1 MVSNLVYFSGSL
13 AEKALAAVV
22 PQNFP
27 FTIRLTS
34 QVMMSNGKKQ
44 DELFISKKLWLENI
58 MKHSLHESGY
68 F

>member
-44 DELFISKKLWLENI
+44 DELFISKKL
-58 MKHSLHESGY
+58 
-68 F
+68 